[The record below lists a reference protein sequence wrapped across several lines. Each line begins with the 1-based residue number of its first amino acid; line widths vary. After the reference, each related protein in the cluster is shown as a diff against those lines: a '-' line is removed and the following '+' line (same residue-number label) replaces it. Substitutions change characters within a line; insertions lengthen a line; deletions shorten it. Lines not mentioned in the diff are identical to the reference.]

1 MKNEKVV
8 DLRNTF
14 LKITGVALAVLL
26 VLALASCA
34 SNGGDENAKGSQSN
48 PVVIGVVGASD
59 AQYVELKKVAE
70 AEGIYIDYKDFS
82 DYPSVNPAL
91 TEGSLDLNQFQH
103 IQYLAKYN
111 VDANADLVPYA
122 ATAVFPISLYGNLSE
137 NIKQLSD
144 VKDGAQIAIPNDN
157 TNQARALFV
166 LNNAGLVK
174 FKSEGLL
181 LPTPADVD
189 EANSKVK
196 VLAVDASQT
205 AIQVADP
212 QVAGAV
218 VNNDYVKN
226 LPDGVADNIL
236 ATESADSDGAK
247 PYINIFVSRSEDQD
261 NETYK
266 KIADLF
272 NTNADVQAALVEES
286 GGADKIKVI
295 GNLYGK
301 ADLQEILAQQV
312 ELYKE
317 TL

>member
-1 MKNEKVV
+1 MKNERVV
-8 DLRNTF
+8 DLRSVF
-14 LKITGVALAVLL
+14 LKAMAIAFAALL
-26 VLALASCA
+26 VFTLASCS
-34 SNGGDENAKGSQSN
+34 SNGGGDAKGSQSN
-48 PVVIGVVGASD
+48 PVIIGVVGASD
-59 AQYVELKKVAE
+59 AQYVELKKAAE

-122 ATAVFPISLYGNLSE
+122 ATAVFPISLYGNLTE
-137 NIKQLSD
+137 NVKQLSD

-166 LNNAGLVK
+166 LNNAGLIK

-181 LPTPADVD
+181 LPTPADID

-196 VLAVDASQT
+196 VLPVDASQT

-212 QVAGAV
+212 KVAAAV

-226 LPDGVADNIL
+226 LPDGVADNVL
-236 ATESADSDGAK
+236 TTESADSDGAK
-247 PYINIFVSRSEDQD
+247 PYINIFVSRTEDQD
-261 NETYK
+261 NETYL
-266 KIADLF
+266 KIADIF
-272 NTNADVQAALVEES
+272 NTNADVQAALAEES
-286 GGADKIKVI
+286 GGADKLKVI
-295 GNLYGK
+295 GNLYSK
-301 ADLQEILAQQV
+301 ADLQEILAQQI